1 MIDLMIVAGS
11 GTSALVKHIEETGT
25 MRVKESYE
33 SLAHSFKTIKNEII
47 EVDKLIYV
55 YQDPK
60 LDIGKEMMCL
70 LKLLSGEENVRYMIT
85 IKEIVFFHRKNTGRQ
100 DGLKYFKHAMKTSNF
115 ENFRF
120 YESEDP
126 FAVLDIS
133 DYILNENEK
142 LNIRNTYKS
151 VYRHKRNEPV
161 NILYDPENIN
171 AEVIEPYTFDNI
183 NNYDKAKEK
192 LGTLNN
198 LEYNDSLDPNAINHT
213 FDNPSLPRIS
223 SNNVLTNRNIYIH
236 CGLPR
241 SGKTINTAYFVSS
254 AVADGKNVT
263 VINLTNSDDLKEY
276 LRIIEVGHDVY
287 HLKDFMLSEKFGE
300 NYNLNILDISYKNV
314 DIRLE
319 GLRHILSNINK
330 IVDDIIVIECPLELL
345 QNAIDCIG
353 FKLDRVFFAIETL
366 EKDIMANFNYINVLS
381 EKVDVILLL
390 SEICRDSIFSSRM
403 SAKSIKSI
411 FTENVRVIAP
421 IDYTDS
427 ENDGDLYRDLISI

>member
-33 SLAHSFKTIKNEII
+33 SLAHSFKTIKNDII

-60 LDIGKEMMCL
+60 LDIGKEMMSL
-70 LKLLSGEENVRYMIT
+70 LKLLSGEDNVRYMVT
-85 IKEIVFFHRKNTGRQ
+85 IKEIVFFHKKNTGRQ

-142 LNIRNTYKS
+142 ANVRNTYKS

-171 AEVIEPYTFDNI
+171 AEVVEPYTFDNI
-183 NNYDKAKEK
+183 NGYDQAKEK

-198 LEYNDSLDPNAINHT
+198 LEYTDGLDPHAINQT
-213 FDNPSLPRIS
+213 FENPSLPRIGA
-223 SNNVLTNRNIYIH
+223 SNILTNRNIFVH
-236 CGLPR
+236 AGLAR
-241 SGKTINTAYFVSS
+241 AGKTVNTAYFVAS
-254 AVADGKNVT
+254 AVADGKSVT

-276 LRIIEVGHDVY
+276 LRTLEIGHDVFN
-287 HLKDFMLSEKFGE
+287 LKDFMLSEKFGE
-300 NYNLNILDISYKNV
+300 NYNLNVLDISYKNT

-330 IVDDIIVIECPLELL
+330 IIDDIVVIECSNDILSNVLE
-345 QNAIDCIG
+345 CIG
-353 FKLDRVFFAIETL
+353 FKLNRVFFAIETL
-366 EKDIMANFNYINVLS
+366 EKDIMANFNYINMLS
-381 EKVDVILLL
+381 ENIEVILLL
-390 SEICRDSIFSSRM
+390 SEICRNSIFSSRM

-421 IDYTDS
+421 IDYTS
-427 ENDGDLYRDLISI
+427 AETDGDLYRDLISI